1 MLYKIVKFLL
11 LSELVD
17 VKSQLRFQIA
27 SFVFVND
34 VHFSQLIQHLCNAWV
49 HCNCFCFISSCT
61 KLSNSISHGFAIIS
75 VVKSSCLILF
85 SDDL

>member
-1 MLYKIVKFLL
+1 MLYRIVKFLL

-49 HCNCFCFISSCT
+49 HCNCFCFIDVY
-61 KLSNSISHGFAIIS
+61 KRQ
-75 VVKSSCLILF
+75 
-85 SDDL
+85 DLRLLGVYSKKAEEK

>member
-1 MLYKIVKFLL
+1 MLYRIAKFLL

-49 HCNCFCFISSCT
+49 HCNLSLIHISEPTRRS
-61 KLSNSISHGFAIIS
+61 
-75 VVKSSCLILF
+75 
-85 SDDL
+85 

>member
-1 MLYKIVKFLL
+1 MLYRIVKFLL

-34 VHFSQLIQHLCNAWV
+34 VHFSQLIQHLCNAW
-49 HCNCFCFISSCT
+49 
-61 KLSNSISHGFAIIS
+61 
-75 VVKSSCLILF
+75 
-85 SDDL
+85 

>member
-1 MLYKIVKFLL
+1 MLYRIVKFLL

-49 HCNCFCFISSCT
+49 HCN
-61 KLSNSISHGFAIIS
+61 L
-75 VVKSSCLILF
+75 LL
-85 SDDL
+85 LYQ

>member
-1 MLYKIVKFLL
+1 MLYRIVKFLL

-34 VHFSQLIQHLCNAWV
+34 VHFSQLIQHLCNAWY
-49 HCNCFCFISSCT
+49 IATASA
-61 KLSNSISHGFAIIS
+61 LS
-75 VVKSSCLILF
+75 VVARSFLTAFLMV
-85 SDDL
+85 LP